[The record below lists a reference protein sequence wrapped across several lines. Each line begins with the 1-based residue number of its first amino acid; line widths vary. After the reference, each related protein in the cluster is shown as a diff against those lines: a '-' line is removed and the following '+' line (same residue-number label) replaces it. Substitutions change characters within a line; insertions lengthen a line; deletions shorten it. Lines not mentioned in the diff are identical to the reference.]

1 MLKGH
6 TPAKDKIN
14 KEQFEN
20 LCNLW
25 CTLIE
30 ISEFFGVSED
40 TLESWCKDTY
50 GETFSEVYK
59 RKNSKGK
66 IALRRWQMKS
76 AEKGNVTMQI
86 WLGKQHL
93 NQREHLLDN
102 MEGETPHLNINVIDN
117 SNLEKVLYEEEKNG
131 IYKSW

>member
-50 GETFSEVYK
+50 GETFSDVYK

-102 MEGETPHLNINVIDN
+102 LEGETPHLNINVIDN
-117 SNLEKVLYEEEKNG
+117 SNLEKVLYEEE
-131 IYKSW
+131 

>member
-50 GETFSEVYK
+50 GETFSDVYK

-102 MEGETPHLNINVIDN
+102 IEGETPHLNINVVDN
-117 SNLEKVLYEEEKNG
+117 SNLEKTLYEEE
-131 IYKSW
+131 

>member
-14 KEQFEN
+14 QEQFEN

-102 MEGETPHLNINVIDN
+102 LEGETPHLNINVVDN
-117 SNLEKVLYEEEKNG
+117 SNLEKALYEEE
-131 IYKSW
+131 

>member
-102 MEGETPHLNINVIDN
+102 LEGETPHLNINVIDN
-117 SNLEKVLYEEEKNG
+117 SNLEKALYEEE
-131 IYKSW
+131 

>member
-50 GETFSEVYK
+50 GETFSDVYK

-102 MEGETPHLNINVIDN
+102 LEGETPHLNINVVDN
-117 SNLEKVLYEEEKNG
+117 SNLEKTLYEEE
-131 IYKSW
+131 

>member
-50 GETFSEVYK
+50 GETFSDVYK

-102 MEGETPHLNINVIDN
+102 IEGETPHLNINVIDN
-117 SNLEKVLYEEEKNG
+117 SNLEKALYEEE
-131 IYKSW
+131 

>member
-14 KEQFEN
+14 QEQFEN

-50 GETFSEVYK
+50 GETFSDVYK

-93 NQREHLLDN
+93 NQREHILDN
-102 MEGETPHLNINVIDN
+102 LEGETPHLNINVIDN
-117 SNLEKVLYEEEKNG
+117 SNLEKVLYEEE
-131 IYKSW
+131 

>member
-50 GETFSEVYK
+50 GETFSDVYK

-102 MEGETPHLNINVIDN
+102 LEGETPHLNINVIDN
-117 SNLEKVLYEEEKNG
+117 SNLEKALYEEE
-131 IYKSW
+131 

>member
-6 TPAKDKIN
+6 TPAKDKI
-14 KEQFEN
+14 KKDQFEN

-25 CTLIE
+25 CTLTE
-30 ISEFFGVSED
+30 ISEFFNVSED

-50 GETFSEVYK
+50 KETFSEVYK
-59 RKNSKGK
+59 KKNSKGK

-93 NQREHLLDN
+93 NQKEKYPD
-102 MEGETPHLNINVIDN
+102 EIDN
-117 SNLEKVLYEEEKNG
+117 TQVNQNISNIAYLIKTQYLIFDYL
-131 IYKSW
+131 

>member
-20 LCNLW
+20 LCNMW

-50 GETFSEVYK
+50 NETFSDVYK
-59 RKNSKGK
+59 KKNSKGK

-86 WLGKQHL
+86 WLGKQYL
-93 NQREHLLDN
+93 KQREHFPDEVDN
-102 MEGETPHLNINVIDN
+102 TVVSNAITNIAELINNPVDNRTEESID
-117 SNLEKVLYEEEKNG
+117 E
-131 IYKSW
+131 

>member
-1 MLKGH
+1 M
-6 TPAKDKIN
+6 
-14 KEQFEN
+14 
-20 LCNLW
+20 W

-40 TLESWCKDTY
+40 TVESWCKDTY
-50 GETFSEVYK
+50 NETFSDVYK
-59 RKNSKGK
+59 KKNSKGK

-86 WLGKQHL
+86 WLGKQYL

-102 MEGETPHLNINVIDN
+102 MDGETPHLNINVIDN
-117 SNLEKVLYEEEKNG
+117 SNLEKTLYEEE
-131 IYKSW
+131 

>member
-1 MLKGH
+1 MLKGQ

-50 GETFSEVYK
+50 GETFSDVYK
-59 RKNSKGK
+59 RKNSRGK

-102 MEGETPHLNINVIDN
+102 AEGETPHLNINVVDN
-117 SNLEKVLYEEEKNG
+117 SNLEKVLYEEE
-131 IYKSW
+131 

>member
-14 KEQFEN
+14 KDQFEN

-50 GETFSEVYK
+50 GETFSDVYK

-102 MEGETPHLNINVIDN
+102 LEGETPHLNINVVDN
-117 SNLEKVLYEEEKNG
+117 SNLEKALYEEE
-131 IYKSW
+131 

>member
-14 KEQFEN
+14 KDQFEN

-50 GETFSEVYK
+50 GETFSDVYK

-93 NQREHLLDN
+93 NQREHILDN
-102 MEGETPHLNINVIDN
+102 LEGETPHLNINVIDN
-117 SNLEKVLYEEEKNG
+117 SNLEKVLYEEE
-131 IYKSW
+131 

>member
-1 MLKGH
+1 MVKGH
-6 TPAKDKIN
+6 TPAQDKI
-14 KEQFEN
+14 KKDEFEK

-30 ISEFFGVSED
+30 IADFFDVSED
-40 TLESWCKDTY
+40 TVEAWCKNTY
-50 GETFSEVYK
+50 GETFTDVYK

-102 MEGETPHLNINVIDN
+102 IEGETPHLNINVIDN
-117 SNLEKVLYEEEKNG
+117 SNLEKTLYSEENEEE
-131 IYKSW
+131 

>member
-50 GETFSEVYK
+50 GETFSDVYK

-102 MEGETPHLNINVIDN
+102 SEGENPHLNINVIDN
-117 SNLEKVLYEEEKNG
+117 SNLEKVLYKEE
-131 IYKSW
+131 

>member
-102 MEGETPHLNINVIDN
+102 VEGETPHLNINVVDN
-117 SNLEKVLYEEEKNG
+117 SNLEKVLYSEENNE
-131 IYKSW
+131 

>member
-50 GETFSEVYK
+50 GETFSDVYK

-102 MEGETPHLNINVIDN
+102 LEGETPHLNINVIDN
-117 SNLEKVLYEEEKNG
+117 SNLEKALYEEDE
-131 IYKSW
+131 

>member
-20 LCNLW
+20 LCSLW

-40 TLESWCKDTY
+40 TVERWCQDTY
-50 GETFSEVYK
+50 NETFADVYK
-59 RKNSKGK
+59 KKNSKGK

-76 AEKGNVTMQI
+76 AEDGNVTMQI
-86 WLGKQHL
+86 WLGKQYL
-93 NQREHLLDN
+93 KQREHFPDEVDN
-102 MEGETPHLNINVIDN
+102 TVVSNAIANIADLINNPVDNRTEESID
-117 SNLEKVLYEEEKNG
+117 E
-131 IYKSW
+131 

>member
-102 MEGETPHLNINVIDN
+102 LEGETPHLNINVVDN
-117 SNLEKVLYEEEKNG
+117 SNLEKALYEEE
-131 IYKSW
+131 

>member
-1 MLKGH
+1 MIKGH

-20 LCNLW
+20 LCNMW

-40 TLESWCKDTY
+40 TVESWCKDTY
-50 GETFSEVYK
+50 NETFSDVYK
-59 RKNSKGK
+59 KKNSKGK

-86 WLGKQHL
+86 WLGKQYL

-117 SNLEKVLYEEEKNG
+117 SNLEKTLYEEE
-131 IYKSW
+131 

>member
-14 KEQFEN
+14 KDEFEK

-25 CTLIE
+25 CTLTE
-30 ISEFFGVSED
+30 IAEFFGVSED
-40 TLESWCKDTY
+40 TLESWCKDVY
-50 GETFSEVYK
+50 NETFSDVYK
-59 RKNSKGK
+59 KKCSKGK

-93 NQREHLLDN
+93 GQKEKLPDIGDSNTINTQI
-102 MEGETPHLNINVIDN
+102 LNIAALLNNPQAVRTEENID
-117 SNLEKVLYEEEKNG
+117 E
-131 IYKSW
+131 